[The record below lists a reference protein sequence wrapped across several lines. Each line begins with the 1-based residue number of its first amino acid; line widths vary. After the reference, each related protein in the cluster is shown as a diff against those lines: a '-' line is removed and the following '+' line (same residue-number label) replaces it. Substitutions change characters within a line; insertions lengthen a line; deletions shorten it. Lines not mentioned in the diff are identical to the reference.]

1 MTIGPTNGREPVGRS
16 PADTIAAA
24 LPRKAR
30 TPAPPR
36 RVQAPKTRKDQ
47 RDRRGLGLILAAV
60 PVLAAVAGAAAFF
73 LLREGESKAE
83 SVAQAMSDA
92 GCTYRTFEGAPAG
105 VHIAN
110 PAATPKAWNSFP
122 PTSGPHH
129 GQWVIWG
136 EYDEP
141 VRLAQAVHNLEH
153 GGIVIYYGSDVPAE
167 EVANLRGFYRSDP
180 AAILLSPLPRL
191 GAKIALTAWFA
202 PTEGDEVL
210 IDDSQ
215 GILAECTRF
224 DEDAFESFRDAYR
237 FQGPER
243 IPPESLQPG
252 S

>member
-1 MTIGPTNGREPVGRS
+1 V
-16 PADTIAAA
+16 
-24 LPRKAR
+24 
-30 TPAPPR
+30 
-36 RVQAPKTRKDQ
+36 
-47 RDRRGLGLILAAV
+47 ILAAV
-60 PVLAAVAGAAAFF
+60 LVLAAVAGAAAYF
-73 LLREGESKAE
+73 LLAGDDSKSE

-92 GCTYRTFEGAPAG
+92 GCSYKTFAGEASG

-110 PAATPKAWNSFP
+110 PAATPKEWNSFP
-122 PTSGPHH
+122 PTSGPHY

-153 GGIVIYYGSDVPAE
+153 GGIVMYYGSDVPAE
-167 EVANLRGFYRSDP
+167 EIAQLRNFYRSDP

-191 GAKIALTAWFA
+191 GDKIALTAWYA
-202 PTEGDEVL
+202 PTEGDDVL
-210 IDDSQ
+210 VDDSQ
-215 GILAECTRF
+215 GILAECTSF
-224 DEDAFESFRDAYR
+224 DENAFEAFRDAYR